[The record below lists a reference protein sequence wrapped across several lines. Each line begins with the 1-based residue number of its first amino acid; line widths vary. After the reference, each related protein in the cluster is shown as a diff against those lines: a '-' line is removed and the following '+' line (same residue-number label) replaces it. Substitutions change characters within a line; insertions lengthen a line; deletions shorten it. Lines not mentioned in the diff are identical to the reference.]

1 MQIFRRI
8 RHRYYRET
16 TGIKRNGGA
25 LTSGIRYLHKR
36 SWFNRGVSTDI
47 FIDSL
52 EDISGKQFG
61 FQFRSRRS
69 LARQMDRNISGFA
82 RSYRIVFSSKF
93 NKYSFLEFPSF
104 HIFFSLLNFLHF
116 FAPNSP
122 IRANFNSSVRIYG
135 SEIGPERVDHSRRN
149 ALNAV
154 YVI

>member
-61 FQFRSRRS
+61 FQFRSRS
-69 LARQMDRNISGFA
+69 EDDLWLARWIEIFQDSQEATESYFQVNSTNIHS
-82 RSYRIVFSSKF
+82 
-93 NKYSFLEFPSF
+93 
-104 HIFFSLLNFLHF
+104 LNFLL
-116 FAPNSP
+116 ST
-122 IRANFNSSVRIYG
+122 SSSRSSIF
-135 SEIGPERVDHSRRN
+135 SISSHQFSHSRKLQFKCKNLRLGN
-149 ALNAV
+149 WPWKGRS
-154 YVI
+154 